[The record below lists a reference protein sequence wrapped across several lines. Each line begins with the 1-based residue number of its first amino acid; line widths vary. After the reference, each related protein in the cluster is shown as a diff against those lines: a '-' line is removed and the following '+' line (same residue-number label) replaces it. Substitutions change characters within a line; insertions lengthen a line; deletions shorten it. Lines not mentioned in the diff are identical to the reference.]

1 MLLAREAAGIWN
13 AAAGRKSFRLDTES
27 FLLGAVMPD
36 TLFYDIPRFT
46 LSRVGRLLHR
56 FQGEEGARVCRN
68 LLKEQRAREDL
79 VYTSWLLGFMSH
91 LVADAYWHGL
101 VVYYSEPPFWP
112 CRYYR
117 LKPKSCHLW
126 LEGQLEAQWIPL
138 VGPADGFCGSLDRM
152 RRGLCRTH
160 PAPRYFQRFL
170 QVVLPRHVPAER
182 SIRRCLYWQAT
193 LLRFF
198 SDPRTDRLHE
208 VLISTRWGRH
218 LGSLV
223 VPREARLA
231 ELMAQVPPRTAPNG
245 LAPFDGRLL
254 ARSVADLAA
263 KLSDALKEI
272 PPESE
277 FE

>member
-1 MLLAREAAGIWN
+1 MLLAREAAGILS
-13 AAAGRKSFRLDTES
+13 ATAKEGSFRLDTES
-27 FLLGAVMPD
+27 YLLGAVMPD

-56 FQGEEGARVCRN
+56 FQGEKGARVCRK
-68 LLKEQRAREDL
+68 LLRGRQARRDPR
-79 VYTSWLLGFMSH
+79 YASWLLGFMSH

-138 VGPADGFCGSLDRM
+138 VGPTEGFCDVLDRI
-152 RRGLCRTH
+152 RRELYRTH
-160 PAPRYFQRFL
+160 PAPRYFRRWL
-170 QVVLPRHVPAER
+170 GAVLPRHVPAEP
-182 SIRRCLYWQAT
+182 SVRRCLYWQAT

-231 ELMAQVPPRTAPNG
+231 ELMGQVPPRPAPNG

-254 ARSVADLAA
+254 ARSVVDLAGR
-263 KLSDALKEI
+263 LSDALKEI
-272 PPESE
+272 PPGPELD
-277 FE
+277 